1 VLRRQL
7 AVERPDIRK
16 SAPPPSTRAY
26 AVYVLGLLTLV
37 NLLNYLDR
45 NVVYAVFEPIKRDLR
60 LSDAQLGWLG
70 SAYIIVL
77 SLAALPLGV
86 IGDLRSRRSV
96 ITLGVTIWSAATTA
110 GGFVKHFWQLFTCRA
125 LVGFGE
131 AGYAPASQAIIAQ
144 YYKGRRRAFAIGIYS
159 VGMALGGVLGIW
171 FGGVIAERYG

>member
-1 VLRRQL
+1 MRAPKQPL
-7 AVERPDIRK
+7 AAARPEMAK
-16 SAPPPSTRAY
+16 SPTPSRAY
-26 AVYVLGLLTLV
+26 AAYVLGLLTLV

-60 LSDAQLGWLG
+60 LTDAQLGWLG

-96 ITLGVTIWSAATTA
+96 ITLGVTIWRAATTA

-131 AGYAPASQAIIAQ
+131 AGHAPASPPLIVHSFHSA
-144 YYKGRRRAFAIGIYS
+144 
-159 VGMALGGVLGIW
+159 
-171 FGGVIAERYG
+171 